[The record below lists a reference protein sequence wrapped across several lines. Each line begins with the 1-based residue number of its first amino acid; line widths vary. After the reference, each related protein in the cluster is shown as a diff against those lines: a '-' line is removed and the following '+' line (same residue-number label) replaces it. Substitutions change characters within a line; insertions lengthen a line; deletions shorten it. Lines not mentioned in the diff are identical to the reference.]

1 MSIVI
6 TSNVRYA
13 SASTVP
19 FQYTTLWSEKL
30 ANIVVAMNS
39 LSNSGDAVRNVVL
52 SDDRLTCTWSVTFRD
67 FQALSSFQ
75 TIKEP
80 YFDHV
85 FRNEYASGNLVSF
98 STSINGITQPFTETI
113 VYSFPTEHD
122 ALQVELRTFLESREN
137 LTTVSNTST
146 SITAVYSYSGQD
158 QYNTVT
164 GDSVSIAKPLLAE
177 LVATGV
183 TRTRTFTA

>member
-6 TSNVRYA
+6 TSNVQYA
-13 SASTVP
+13 SASTAP
-19 FQYTTLWSEKL
+19 FHDTTLWSGKL
-30 ANIVVAMNS
+30 ANIVAAMNS
-39 LSNSGDAVRNVVL
+39 LSNSGDVVRDVVV
-52 SDDRLTCTWSVTFRD
+52 SNDRLTCTWSATFRD

-80 YFDHV
+80 YFDYV
-85 FRNEYASGNLVSF
+85 YRNEYVSGNVVSF

-113 VYSFPTEHD
+113 VYSFPTEND
-122 ALQVELRTFLESREN
+122 ALQVELRTFLESQEN

-158 QYNTVT
+158 QYNTAT
-164 GDSVSIAKPLLAE
+164 GDSVSIAMPLLAE
-177 LVATGV
+177 LVAAGV